1 MVEAVETLPG
11 TDPDRASF
19 TVALETAKEQLITA
33 ANVLPDTGPGRV
45 TSALLHDLLPPRQ
58 ARVNPRRVKC
68 PISRYAAPPDQAQVL
83 GASRITSIAVIV
95 HLSAGTGSDG
105 RRDRTLQLLRTN
117 PLRTWRAC
125 EIARGIGLDDA
136 RGLRAELGRWVR
148 EGILR
153 RTGRGIYTLEL
164 EWITP
169 VLHHPSVPP
178 YLTTADR
185 P

>member
-19 TVALETAKEQLITA
+19 TIALETAKDQLISA
-33 ANVLPDTGPGRV
+33 ADVLPEAGPGHIA
-45 TSALLHDLLPPRQ
+45 SALLHDLLPPRR

-68 PISRYAAPPDQAQVL
+68 PVSRYAAPPDQAQVL
-83 GASRITSIAVIV
+83 GASRITSIKVTV
-95 HLSAGTGSDG
+95 HSSATPGPDG
-105 RRDRTLQLLRTN
+105 RRDRTLQLLRTA

-136 RGLRAELGRWVR
+136 QGLRAELGRWVR

-153 RTGRGIYTLEL
+153 RTGRGVYTLEPA
-164 EWITP
+164 WIAP
-169 VLHHPSVPP
+169 DLHHPSTPP
-178 YLTTADR
+178 S
-185 P
+185 